1 PSPTAA
7 GRASIEVRKS
17 LAMRLKASAGW
28 ADVRPKTASASVLP
42 ETCGMPQSPRTM
54 VTFCASRSHAA
65 AFFSASTCAHE
76 TPRAAQIK
84 VNSHNQARELGKS
97 FDFISIFRFHFDLL

>member
-1 PSPTAA
+1 
-7 GRASIEVRKS
+7 
-17 LAMRLKASAGW
+17 MM
-28 ADVRPKTASASVLP
+28 PKTASASVLP
-42 ETCGMPQSPRTM
+42 ETCGMPQSSRTM

-65 AFFSASTCAHE
+65 AFFWASTCAHE

-97 FDFISIFRFHFDLL
+97 FDFISIYCSLGGFLKLLLDHEKWRFRLNGTGISAVSDFRLDPD